1 MKTLWEREGSLLALR
16 LNNRITDSAAIA
28 SPIGVPLQIYREVS
42 NYLRV
47 DNFISMCVQYNYT
60 NVSNK
65 LDKRGEEEI

>member
-47 DNFISMCVQYNYT
+47 DNFISMCVQYNYKL
-60 NVSNK
+60 VSNK
-65 LDKRGEEEI
+65 LDVCGEEEI